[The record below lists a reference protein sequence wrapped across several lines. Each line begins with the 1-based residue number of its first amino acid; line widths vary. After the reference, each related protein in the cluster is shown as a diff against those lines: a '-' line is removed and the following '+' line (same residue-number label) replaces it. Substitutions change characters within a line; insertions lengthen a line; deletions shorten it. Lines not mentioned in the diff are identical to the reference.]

1 MSATKRLFKGC
12 PLCDQL
18 QQIFAEQSPVHELLH
33 TEVKTG
39 DETIVF
45 AHSDVFL
52 LFNQDRLERTLGV
65 DTLRAWL
72 NDVRPNNSPN
82 LSAQFS
88 DEQLA
93 SFIKSKYV
101 QSLSEV
107 SDWYNYL
114 RQNSANVRSSLERYV
129 TQLKSKEKPNEKPKS
144 DDDPKSKE

>member
-1 MSATKRLFKGC
+1 MSDTKRLFKGC

-129 TQLKSKEKPNEKPKS
+129 TQLKSKEES
-144 DDDPKSKE
+144 KSKDEPKTKE

>member
-1 MSATKRLFKGC
+1 MSDTKRLFKGS
-12 PLCDQL
+12 PLCDQPF
-18 QQIFAEQSPVHELLH
+18 QVFAVQSPVHELLH

-65 DTLRAWL
+65 DTLRSWL

-82 LSAQFS
+82 LSARFS

-114 RQNSANVRSSLERYV
+114 RQNTANMRSSLERYV
-129 TQLKSKEKPNEKPKS
+129 AQSKSKEEPKT
-144 DDDPKSKE
+144 KEESKTKE

>member
-1 MSATKRLFKGC
+1 MSDTRLFKGC
-12 PLCDQL
+12 PLCDQPL
-18 QQIFAEQSPVHELLH
+18 QIFAEQSPVHELLH
-33 TEVKTG
+33 TVVKTG

-114 RQNSANVRSSLERYV
+114 RQNTATMRSSLERYV
-129 TQLKSKEKPNEKPKS
+129 SQSKSKEEPKT
-144 DDDPKSKE
+144 KEESKTKE

>member
-1 MSATKRLFKGC
+1 MSDTKRLFKGC
-12 PLCDQL
+12 PLCDQPL
-18 QQIFAEQSPVHELLH
+18 QIFAEQSPVHELLH

-65 DTLRAWL
+65 DTLRSWL

-114 RQNSANVRSSLERYV
+114 RQNTANMRSSLERYV
-129 TQLKSKEKPNEKPKS
+129 AQSKSK
-144 DDDPKSKE
+144 DDPKPKDDPKTKE

>member
-1 MSATKRLFKGC
+1 MSDTNRLFKGS
-12 PLCDQL
+12 PLCDQPF
-18 QQIFAEQSPVHELLH
+18 QVFAEQSPVHELLH
-33 TEVKTG
+33 TEVKTD

-45 AHSDVFL
+45 AHTDVFL

-65 DTLRAWL
+65 DTLRSWL

-93 SFIKSKYV
+93 SFIKSKYI

-114 RQNSANVRSSLERYV
+114 RQNTANMRSSLERYV
-129 TQLKSKEKPNEKPKS
+129 AQSKSKEEPKT
-144 DDDPKSKE
+144 KEESKTKE

>member
-1 MSATKRLFKGC
+1 MSDTKRLFKGC
-12 PLCDQL
+12 PLCDQPL
-18 QQIFAEQSPVHELLH
+18 QIFAEQSPVHELLH

-65 DTLRAWL
+65 DTLRSWL

-114 RQNSANVRSSLERYV
+114 RQNSANMRSSLERYV
-129 TQLKSKEKPNEKPKS
+129 AQSKPKEE
-144 DDDPKSKE
+144 PKSKEEPKKKE

>member
-1 MSATKRLFKGC
+1 MSDTKRLFKGC
-12 PLCDQL
+12 PLCDQS

-129 TQLKSKEKPNEKPKS
+129 TQLKSKEESKTKEEPKT
-144 DDDPKSKE
+144 KE

>member
-1 MSATKRLFKGC
+1 MSDTRLFKGC
-12 PLCDQL
+12 PLCDQSL
-18 QQIFAEQSPVHELLH
+18 QVFAEQSPIHELLH
-33 TEVKTG
+33 TEVKADG
-39 DETIVF
+39 ETIVF

-65 DTLRAWL
+65 DTLRSWL

-114 RQNSANVRSSLERYV
+114 RQNTANVRSSLERYIA
-129 TQLKSKEKPNEKPKS
+129 QSKSKEEPKIK
-144 DDDPKSKE
+144 DKDEPKTKE

>member
-1 MSATKRLFKGC
+1 MSDTRLFKGC
-12 PLCDQL
+12 PLCDQPL
-18 QQIFAEQSPVHELLH
+18 QIFAEQSPVHELLH
-33 TEVKTG
+33 VVVKAG

-114 RQNSANVRSSLERYV
+114 RQNTANMRSSLERYV
-129 TQLKSKEKPNEKPKS
+129 AQSKSKEEPKT
-144 DDDPKSKE
+144 KEESKTKE

>member
-1 MSATKRLFKGC
+1 MSDTKRLFKGC
-12 PLCDQL
+12 PLCDQAS
-18 QQIFAEQSPVHELLH
+18 QVFAEQSPIHELLH
-33 TEVKTG
+33 TEVKADG
-39 DETIVF
+39 ETIVF

-65 DTLRAWL
+65 DTLRSWL

-114 RQNSANVRSSLERYV
+114 RQNTANVRSSLERYIA
-129 TQLKSKEKPNEKPKS
+129 QSKSKEEPKIK
-144 DDDPKSKE
+144 DKDEPKTKE